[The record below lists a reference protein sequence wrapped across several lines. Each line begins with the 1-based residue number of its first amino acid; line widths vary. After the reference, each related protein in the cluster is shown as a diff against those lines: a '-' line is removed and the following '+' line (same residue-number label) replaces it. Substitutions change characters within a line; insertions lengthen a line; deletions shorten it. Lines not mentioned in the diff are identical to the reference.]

1 MDQMENQKYSED
13 EVEIDMREVFAYI
26 ARKFKTV
33 LLWGVVF
40 MLVMGG
46 YRGFKNVSTK
56 NDEAAVSAEQEDYEK
71 SLALYDAQKAAYEEE
86 IENIYSQ
93 LNSEKEYQEN
103 SILMSIDPFNEYR
116 DTVTYYVYTDYQIMP
131 GMDYQNVDPASSILA
146 AYATAAEN
154 IDMNSEIIQNMNV
167 EITSRDLQE
176 LISVSCDRN
185 ADNNTSAKA
194 ETGTTSAEASATIK
208 VPKETRVLTITTIG
222 NTQELADQLMN
233 YVKEQ
238 ISSQKDTITAE
249 IGEHELRLIHE
260 SSGIT
265 VDQDLQ
271 EELALHSDTI
281 VTLQENLAS
290 LQESLDALEKPEAPS
305 AGSWKYVIANTLK
318 YAALGFLIGAVL
330 AALFIGIAFVNKDLC
345 SEDDELTE
353 RYGIPVLGSIASHEP
368 RGAFERWSDRIRG
381 IQRNATAEDQQYAL
395 IMEYLRN
402 LKNQPGSIAVVSD
415 MDGEKA
421 RKIVG
426 HLKEHVGTIN
436 LVYSGN
442 TATDAEAMHSM
453 NEQDTVLLLT
463 DRDSSTRKNVTKILK
478 SCTNCGKKICGA
490 VVCA

>member
-1 MDQMENQKYSED
+1 
-13 EVEIDMREVFAYI
+13 
-26 ARKFKTV
+26 
-33 LLWGVVF
+33 
-40 MLVMGG
+40 
-46 YRGFKNVSTK
+46 
-56 NDEAAVSAEQEDYEK
+56 
-71 SLALYDAQKAAYEEE
+71 
-86 IENIYSQ
+86 
-93 LNSEKEYQEN
+93 
-103 SILMSIDPFNEYR
+103 MSIDPFNEYR

-185 ADNNTSAKA
+185 ADNNTSARA
-194 ETGTTSAEASATIK
+194 ETSSSSGA
-208 VPKETRVLTITTIG
+208 LTITTIG

-290 LQESLDALEKPEAPS
+290 LQESLNALEKPEVPS

-415 MDGEKA
+415 MDAEKA

-426 HLKEHVGTIN
+426 HLKEHAGTIN